1 MCIRDRGWSPEAA
14 SRLVRDKSLSRGRS
28 GPVRQR
34 IPDGKE
40 GSAPSTP
47 FSTLYQ
53 AALSH
58 AASQPEVLQPFDKPL
73 HMLQSR
79 PQSRSLNPVAA
90 HRQVGSAVVEGMAF
104 LRQLSQ
110 RPNPILQISAHVT
123 AQNPV
128 SYTHLFFH
136 GTIIR
141 KKSVPGQCLASCFT
155 VTNVTI
161 SPFLLPPG
169 FFPC

>member
-1 MCIRDRGWSPEAA
+1 M
-14 SRLVRDKSLSRGRS
+14 
-28 GPVRQR
+28 RQR

-90 HRQVGSAVVEGMAF
+90 HLQVVPPSSKGLRSSANSRNA
-104 LRQLSQ
+104 
-110 RPNPILQISAHVT
+110 PIQS
-123 AQNPV
+123 
-128 SYTHLFFH
+128 SRY
-136 GTIIR
+136 
-141 KKSVPGQCLASCFT
+141 
-155 VTNVTI
+155 
-161 SPFLLPPG
+161 PPT
-169 FFPC
+169 